1 MAHGFEPFNGSR
13 FQQDGHPQDVSYP
26 RKGEQLGKRFF
37 QDGLVSHRRFDPL
50 DLTGEEVNGLFAGF
64 ACQGQLLL
72 ILEQFG
78 HRVLGQ
84 LLEIIRNE
92 S

>member
-13 FQQDGHPQDVSYP
+13 FQEDGHPQNVPYP

-50 DLTGEEVNGLFAGF
+50 DLTAEEVNGFFAGSAYKGKLF
-64 ACQGQLLL
+64 LTLKNL
-72 ILEQFG
+72 G
-78 HRVLGQ
+78 HRVLG
-84 LLEIIRNE
+84 
-92 S
+92 